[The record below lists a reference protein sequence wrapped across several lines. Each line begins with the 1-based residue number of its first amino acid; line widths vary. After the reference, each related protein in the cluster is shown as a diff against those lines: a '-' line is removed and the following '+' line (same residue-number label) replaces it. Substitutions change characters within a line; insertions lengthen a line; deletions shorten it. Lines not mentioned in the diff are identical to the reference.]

1 MLADP
6 EGLTVSNDPLP
17 PQLTQLARAYGVATE
32 YWDWQG
38 AHVTVSEDTIRAV
51 LAALGVQAGD
61 ADAVRD
67 ALRAVE
73 ERPWRRM
80 LAPVQVATV
89 GTEATVAVHVPHGR
103 EVSLWLEI
111 EEWGGKRMLDQVDKW
126 VDPRPIDGG
135 LVGEA
140 TFAVPTDLPIGWH
153 TLYAQIP
160 GEEPRSG
167 RLVLVPSKLELPPL
181 VQRHGASGL
190 MNQLYSVRSQRSWG
204 IGDFADLAE
213 LGVWSARG
221 LGCDFMLVNPVHAA
235 EPTPPME
242 PSPYLPT
249 SRRFVNP
256 IYLRVEDI
264 SEVAYLDA
272 EDRARIEDLSAAARQ
287 ANGSDR
293 LDRDA
298 CWALKELALRLLYLQ
313 PRAARQ
319 QNAFEAFCEQEGEGL
334 LDFATWCAFIRA
346 YGTQSWPDGLGDPR
360 SEATAAAREEHAD
373 EVLFAMW
380 MQWQLDT
387 QLATAQREMVEA
399 GMSIGVVQ
407 DLAVG
412 VHPTGSDSWSLAD
425 AFAQNV
431 TVGAPPDPYNQRGQ
445 DWSQPPWRPDRLEEL
460 GYAPFRDMIR
470 AAMRHS
476 GGLRIDHII
485 GLFRLWWVPVGSSPL
500 AGTYV
505 RYDHEAL
512 IGILMLEAQRAGA
525 IVIGED
531 LGTVEPWVRTY
542 LAERGILGAS
552 ILWFEKGEDGRP
564 LPPEAYRQ
572 LCLASVTTHDLP
584 PTAGYLAGEHMAIRE
599 ELDLFT
605 RPIEVERFEDAAE
618 REKMITALRERG
630 LLAEGEPVDDEE
642 GLRATVEGLHRYLS
656 WTPAVLLGIAV
667 PDLVGDRRAMNQP
680 GTSNEYPNWRLSLA
694 DPNREPLMLE
704 DVIASR
710 PGRRLATCVNRGTH
724 AV

>member
-1 MLADP
+1 MP
-6 EGLTVSNDPLP
+6 NDPLP

-38 AHVTVSEDTIRAV
+38 AHVTVSAETIHAV
-51 LAALGVQAGD
+51 LGALGVQTDD
-61 ADAVRD
+61 ADAVSR
-67 ALRAVE
+67 ALNAVD

-80 LAPVQVATV
+80 LAPVQVSTL
-89 GTEATVAVHVPHGR
+89 GTEITVAVHVPHGSP
-103 EVSLWLEI
+103 VTVWLEL
-111 EEWGGKRMLDQVDKW
+111 EEWGGKRMLKQIDKW
-126 VDPRPIDGG
+126 VDPRLIDGS

-140 TFAVPTDLPIGWH
+140 TFEVPADVPTGWH
-153 TLYAQIP
+153 TLFAQIP
-160 GEEPRSG
+160 DEEPATG
-167 RLVLVPSKLELPPL
+167 RLVVVPSRLQLPPT

-190 MNQLYSVRSQRSWG
+190 MNQLYSVRSERSWG

-213 LGVWSARG
+213 LGAWSARG
-221 LGCDFMLVNPVHAA
+221 LGCDFMLINPVHAA

-272 EDRARIEDLSAAARQ
+272 EDRARIEALAAAARR
-287 ANGSDR
+287 ANDSDR

-298 CWALKELALRLLYLQ
+298 CWALKEQALRLLFAQ
-313 PRAARQ
+313 PRPPRR
-319 QNAFEAFCEQEGEGL
+319 QNAFEAFCEREGVGL
-334 LDFATWCAFIRA
+334 LDFATWCAFTRA
-346 YGTQSWPDGLGDPR
+346 YGQNEWPEGLQDPR
-360 SEATAAAREEHAD
+360 SQATEAAREEHAD
-373 EVLFAMW
+373 EVMFTMW
-380 MQWQLDT
+380 LQWLLDT

-399 GMSIGVVQ
+399 GMSLGVVQ

-412 VHPTGSDSWSLAD
+412 VHPAGADAWSLAE

-460 GYAPFRDMIR
+460 AYAPFRDMIR

-485 GLFRLWWVPVGSSPL
+485 GLFRLWWVPAGRSPL
-500 AGTYV
+500 EGTYV
-505 RYDHEAL
+505 RYDHDAL
-512 IGILMLEAQRAGA
+512 IGILMLEAERAGA
-525 IVIGED
+525 VVIGED

-542 LAERGILGAS
+542 LAKRGILGTS

-564 LPPEAYRQ
+564 LPPESYRT

-584 PTAGYLAGEHMAIRE
+584 PTAGYLTGEHMAIRE

-605 RPIEVERFEDAAE
+605 RPIEIERAEDEAE
-618 REKMITALRERG
+618 REKMMGALRERG
-630 LLAEGEPVDDEE
+630 LLSQGEPLDGEE

-656 WTPAVLLGIAV
+656 WSPAALLGIAV

-680 GTSNEYPNWRLSLA
+680 GTSDEYPNWRLSLA
-694 DPNREPLMLE
+694 DPDRRPLKLQ
-704 DVIASR
+704 DVIDSR
-710 PGRRLATCVNRGTH
+710 PGRRLAACVNRGTH
-724 AV
+724 GN